1 MPRPSIEYLN
11 ARHGISRGAIRSDR
25 LRDGV
30 SDRARDRDL
39 DVLDVAHESVLAT
52 FADFRS
58 WFRSLPS
65 VGSIAD
71 GTDQEV
77 F

>member
-1 MPRPSIEYLN
+1 MARPSIEYLN
-11 ARHGISRGAIRSDR
+11 ARRELGPRRAVLPRRDTASDNAKM
-25 LRDGV
+25 RDM
-30 SDRARDRDL
+30 DCL
-39 DVLDVAHESVLAT
+39 DIAHETVLAT

-65 VGSIAD
+65 VESIAD
-71 GTDQEV
+71 GTSEEC